1 MTLCDEEPLVLPDE
15 PRFKVFEE
23 SAISL
28 LGRLL
33 NPDCQPMDKMIM
45 DMPRIWR
52 VYDKVRGI
60 ALSRDK
66 FQFIFQREED
76 LLTVLKD
83 RPWSYNHWTMLLEWW
98 TPSPP
103 RDFLTMVDV
112 WIQISKIPVNYY
124 KLETMDFLADK
135 VGKVIEIA
143 YDPKASQKE
152 AFIRAHVRLDIANPA
167 ICEKVLTLPTGEQ
180 VLIEYAYEK
189 LRKRCFHCQR
199 LTHER
204 PACPWTRKKAPP
216 SKPRPLIEAKT
227 NTTEAFVVHAQ
238 SSTGVAPSALESDL
252 DTTSV
257 KMPKLTTDLQKDKG
271 HVFGF
276 EDHHRAAKKRNLFM
290 DRSVVSETVFND
302 QEGSSSS
309 SPLGPTVFR
318 MGSSSETLP
327 SGTRIDG
334 KKPGVID
341 PC

>member
-204 PACPWTRKKAPP
+204 PAFAIQYI
-216 SKPRPLIEAKT
+216 SHS
-227 NTTEAFVVHAQ
+227 NDTERNARILRVQ
-238 SSTGVAPSALESDL
+238 QALESDL